1 MKKEN
6 LVKRIKQSISDFGI
20 TQKEFCEKSNINY
33 DLFTQYLPSKT
44 RRIPYEWI
52 VAVSEV
58 TGVTTDFL
66 FGLDNDTKQTR
77 TTTRTQ
83 GQSNGN

>member
-1 MKKEN
+1 MKKEK
-6 LVKRIKQSISDFGI
+6 LVKRIKQSISNSGM
-20 TQKEFCEKSNINY
+20 TQKEFCEKSGINY

-52 VAVSEV
+52 IAVSEL

-66 FGLDNDTKQTR
+66 FGLENNTNKNHKTSR
-77 TTTRTQ
+77 VQ
-83 GQSNGN
+83 GQDNGN